1 MLPEAG
7 RYSDGARPVAL
18 AALALAC
25 LALPGCYLMH
35 VTAGQLELNW
45 ARRPIAEVIADPA
58 TPEAV
63 RERLDY
69 VGRAR
74 RFASD
79 ALALPDNGTFTGY
92 VELDRPYV
100 VWNVFAAP
108 EFSVE
113 PRTWCFPIAG
123 CVAYRGYF
131 DEAQARDYASRL
143 RGEGYDVYLAPVAA
157 YSTLGHFDDPILST
171 MLRYDEIDLAALIFH
186 ELAHQEAYVPGD
198 SAFNES
204 FATTVELEGV
214 RRWLESLHRA
224 DELAAFQQARGRLV
238 AVTDLMAEARQRLAG
253 VYSSGLSAD
262 EMRKAKKREFDRLK
276 RDYQVLRAGW
286 EHSANLD
293 QMMAAELNNARLAA
307 VSTYHECVPGFT
319 RLLAEV
325 EFDLPAFY
333 RAVRQAGRETE
344 EARAARVCQGASAAG
359 AAAKQGVPAASAL
372 ESEVVRDDRLHRLG
386 LDSQPREAADR
397 ADAVHAE

>member
-1 MLPEAG
+1 M
-7 RYSDGARPVAL
+7 
-18 AALALAC
+18 
-25 LALPGCYLMH
+25 
-35 VTAGQLELNW
+35 
-45 ARRPIAEVIADPA
+45 
-58 TPEAV
+58 
-63 RERLDY
+63 
-69 VGRAR
+69 
-74 RFASD
+74 
-79 ALALPDNGTFTGY
+79 
-92 VELDRPYV
+92 
-100 VWNVFAAP
+100 
-108 EFSVE
+108 
-113 PRTWCFPIAG
+113 
-123 CVAYRGYF
+123 AYRGYF
-131 DEAQARDYASRL
+131 DEARARDYASRL

-157 YSTLGHFDDPILST
+157 YSTLGHFEDPILST

-224 DELAAFQQARGRLV
+224 DELADFQQARDRLV
-238 AVTDLMAEARQRLAG
+238 AVTDLMAEARQRLAE

-262 EMRKAKKREFDRLK
+262 EMRKAKLREFDRLK
-276 RDYQVLRAGW
+276 ADYQALRAGW
-286 EHSANLD
+286 EDSANLD

-333 RAVRQAGRETE
+333 RAVQQAGRETD

-359 AAAKQGVPAASAL
+359 AAAEQGVAAASAL